1 MPSRVA
7 KLMLPVEASPPG
19 ERGYF
24 PKSRSAQNNLTESET
39 PDAKSN
45 LRTGRNFSRPQL
57 SNGDIIWLRFAP
69 PHRARVEVR
78 AATHTLNGAGPETAR
93 WHVKSIDLLL
103 MVWGVVTAAL
113 VIVVIYRGTLSLHED
128 DQLFLGESESH
139 LAKEQQELVARLTK
153 LTPIVRLLGV
163 ASGALILVIAGIW
176 IWHGLNAM

>member
-1 MPSRVA
+1 M
-7 KLMLPVEASPPG
+7 
-19 ERGYF
+19 
-24 PKSRSAQNNLTESET
+24 
-39 PDAKSN
+39 
-45 LRTGRNFSRPQL
+45 
-57 SNGDIIWLRFAP
+57 
-69 PHRARVEVR
+69 
-78 AATHTLNGAGPETAR
+78 
-93 WHVKSIDLLL
+93 KSIDLLL

-139 LAKEQQELVARLTK
+139 LAKEQQELLVRLTK

>member
-1 MPSRVA
+1 
-7 KLMLPVEASPPG
+7 
-19 ERGYF
+19 
-24 PKSRSAQNNLTESET
+24 
-39 PDAKSN
+39 
-45 LRTGRNFSRPQL
+45 
-57 SNGDIIWLRFAP
+57 
-69 PHRARVEVR
+69 
-78 AATHTLNGAGPETAR
+78 
-93 WHVKSIDLLL
+93 

>member
-1 MPSRVA
+1 M
-7 KLMLPVEASPPG
+7 
-19 ERGYF
+19 
-24 PKSRSAQNNLTESET
+24 
-39 PDAKSN
+39 
-45 LRTGRNFSRPQL
+45 
-57 SNGDIIWLRFAP
+57 
-69 PHRARVEVR
+69 
-78 AATHTLNGAGPETAR
+78 
-93 WHVKSIDLLL
+93 KSIDLLL

>member
-1 MPSRVA
+1 
-7 KLMLPVEASPPG
+7 
-19 ERGYF
+19 
-24 PKSRSAQNNLTESET
+24 
-39 PDAKSN
+39 
-45 LRTGRNFSRPQL
+45 
-57 SNGDIIWLRFAP
+57 
-69 PHRARVEVR
+69 
-78 AATHTLNGAGPETAR
+78 
-93 WHVKSIDLLL
+93 VKSIDLLL